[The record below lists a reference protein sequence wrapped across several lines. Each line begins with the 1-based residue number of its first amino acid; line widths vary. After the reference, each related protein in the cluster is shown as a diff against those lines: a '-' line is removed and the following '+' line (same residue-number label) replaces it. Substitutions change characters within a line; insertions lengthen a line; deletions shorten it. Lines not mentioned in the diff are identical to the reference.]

1 MKLAATGRGI
11 LAFLVYAAVWEG
23 YHVIQPPFPVTPW
36 EIRNH
41 QEIRLMQ
48 KGEDGG
54 RHGPRHTK
62 IRTAIRLLESLGSE
76 DGVSVA
82 ELSKKM
88 KFPRQGDGKPRMT
101 FYSSTMISQELTMKL
116 SNFTIAGQVRHIA
129 SSLAVC
135 NLKRSRS
142 FSLQGS

>member
-1 MKLAATGRGI
+1 VKLAATGRGI

-23 YHVIQPPFPVTPW
+23 YYIIQTPFPVTPW

-62 IRTAIRLLESLGSE
+62 IQTAIRLLESLGSE
-76 DGVSVA
+76 DGVSVT
-82 ELSKKM
+82 ELSKKLNSP
-88 KFPRQGDGKPRMT
+88 K
-101 FYSSTMISQELTMKL
+101 SSVHEILAALVKERIQRNIPFHS
-116 SNFTIAGQVRHIA
+116 SNFHHKAME
-129 SSLAVC
+129 SPE
-135 NLKRSRS
+135 
-142 FSLQGS
+142 